1 MILDRD
7 KLLLKIDKLMDNKNN
22 SGFNLISDKHHIGI
36 RFVNLMDS
44 AIIVFG
50 GYGTKIIS
58 FECDFTSP
66 QKMLEQYEKIMKQ
79 QTMNTNW
86 NKWEIIKKNNF

>member
-36 RFVNLMDS
+36 RVS
-44 AIIVFG
+44 I
-50 GYGTKIIS
+50 
-58 FECDFTSP
+58 
-66 QKMLEQYEKIMKQ
+66 
-79 QTMNTNW
+79 
-86 NKWEIIKKNNF
+86 